1 MARKKGKNLQ
11 EIVNLYYASLDYR
24 SLTPITQRDY
34 RYCINA
40 LLGIQHGRIKFAN
53 ANLATIKP
61 PNAQYAYN
69 LWAEKGVPW
78 ANHCQAVASKLWNWA
93 ISLGHTEVNPFSKV
107 SRRPHKPRRVVWSRE
122 DVTLFL
128 ETAYSRF
135 QWRSVGLIVQ
145 MAYEWCQRLGDMANL
160 TWDKYD
166 FNSRVLKLEQ
176 SKRRARVELP
186 TSDELHEMLMKQ
198 HQDLGHQPYVC
209 PMVYFN
215 TLIVE
220 KPYNK
225 YTLQHA
231 ARTIMDAAGLPKEYQ
246 IMDMRRT
253 GTVEMVDA
261 GVPLA
266 QIMSVTGHQS
276 PQSVTPYLKN
286 TLTSAS
292 SALSKRNEFKFDSSV
307 NP

>member
-1 MARKKGKNLQ
+1 MPRKKGSSLQ
-11 EIVNLYYASLDYR
+11 GVVDLYYASLDYR
-24 SLTPITQRDY
+24 SLSPITQRDY
-34 RYCINA
+34 KYCINA
-40 LLGIQHGRIKFAN
+40 LLGIQHGRIKFSVAK
-53 ANLATIKP
+53 LTTIRP
-61 PNAQYAYN
+61 PDAQYAYN
-69 LWAEKGVPW
+69 QWAEKGVPW

-93 ISLGHTEVNPFSKV
+93 ISLGYAESNPFSKV
-107 SRRPHKPRRVVWSRE
+107 SRRPHKPRNVVWSRE
-122 DVTLFL
+122 DVTRFL

-166 FNSRVLKLEQ
+166 FSTRVLKLEQ
-176 SKRRARVELP
+176 SKRRSRVELP
-186 TSDELHEMLMKQ
+186 TSDELHEMLVKQ

-209 PMVYFN
+209 PRVYFN
-215 TLIVE
+215 TIIGLT
-220 KPYNK
+220 PYDK
-225 YTLQHA
+225 YALQQV

-261 GVPLA
+261 GVSLA

-286 TLTSAS
+286 TLSSAS
-292 SALSKRNEFKFDSSV
+292 SALSKRNEFKFDSSI